1 MQRWIEV
8 EFNLAGELAEPV
20 AELLVRLAPQG
31 VAVERDPAAAGDTVR
46 LRAWLP
52 DDPALPTRQRELEEG
67 LWHLSQIQP
76 IPEPSFRTIPQEGWS
91 DAWRDLHHPL
101 PVGKRLLVLPPW
113 ATAPDDSRLALRIE
127 PGMAFGTGTHPTTR
141 HCLEYLEGL
150 VQPGMLVADLGCGSG
165 ILGIAAA
172 RLGARQ
178 VLAYDSDPEA
188 VAAAR
193 ENAVR
198 NGVEHVLHIQLGS
211 LADLRVQPAV
221 QHAEVHLL
229 VANIHAGAL
238 EQMLAQGLGEIVAR
252 SGRIVLS
259 GILEDQ
265 AEALVAAAEAGGLA
279 LVADRSEGDWRTLLL
294 ERKPPQR

>member
-31 VAVERDPAAAGDTVR
+31 VAVERDPNAAGDTVR

-52 DDPALPTRQRELEEG
+52 DDSGLPARRQALDEG
-67 LWHLSQIQP
+67 LWHLGQIQP
-76 IPEPSFRTIPQEGWS
+76 IPEPSFRTIPQVGWS

-101 PVGKRLLVLPPW
+101 PVGSRLLVLPPW

-141 HCLEYLEGL
+141 HCLEYLEAL
-150 VQPGMLVADLGCGSG
+150 VRPGMLVADLGCGSG
-165 ILGIAAA
+165 ILGITAA

-178 VLAYDSDPEA
+178 VLAYDTDPEA

-193 ENAVR
+193 ENAAR
-198 NGVEHVLHIQLGS
+198 NAVEGVLQIQPGS
-211 LADLRVQPAV
+211 LAELRAHPAV
-221 QHAEVHLL
+221 RRGELQLL
-229 VANIHAGAL
+229 VANIYAGAL
-238 EQMLAQGLGEIVAR
+238 EQMLAQGLAEVVAG
-252 SGRIVLS
+252 SGQVVLS

-265 AEALVAAAEAGGLA
+265 ADGLVAAAEAGGLTLRESRA
-279 LVADRSEGDWRTLLL
+279 EADWRTLLL
-294 ERKPPQR
+294 KRKPPLS